1 MSNNSV
7 RTPNIEVPA
16 TDQLGDTPVLLAK
29 AWVPDGHRLLVQA
42 RFDHEGD
49 GLVAVMLGS
58 LEGAVTPTSS
68 GFQSLTCVARSA
80 SSREPIAILA
90 SATAPGVV
98 VTDLDISFL
107 P

>member
-1 MSNNSV
+1 MPNNSV
-7 RTPNIEVPA
+7 RMPNVEVPA
-16 TDQLGDTPVLLAK
+16 AEQLGDTLVLLAK
-29 AWVPDGHRLLVQA
+29 TWVPDGHRLLVQA

-49 GLVAVMLGS
+49 GLVAVQLGS
-58 LEGAVTPTSS
+58 LEGAVTPANS

-98 VTDLDISFL
+98 ITDLEISFL

>member
-1 MSNNSV
+1 MSNNSILM
-7 RTPNIEVPA
+7 PNIEVPA

-42 RFDHEGD
+42 RFDHGGD
-49 GLVAVMLGS
+49 GLVGVLLGS
-58 LEGAVTPTSS
+58 LEGAVTPTGI
-68 GFQSLTCVARSA
+68 GFESLTCVARSA

-98 VTDLDISFL
+98 ITDLDISFL